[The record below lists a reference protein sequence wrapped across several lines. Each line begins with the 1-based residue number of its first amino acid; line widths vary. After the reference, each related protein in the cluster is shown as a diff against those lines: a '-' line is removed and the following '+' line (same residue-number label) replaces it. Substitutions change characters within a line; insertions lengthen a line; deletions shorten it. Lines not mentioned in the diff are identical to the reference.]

1 MKSQLGLQTIAIHL
15 LPNISKSKDK
25 QTMKL
30 DQLRE
35 YNKKIFFFKN
45 YAKNEKGKL
54 VQISFYFLKKLNMR

>member
-45 YAKNEKGKL
+45 HAKNEKGRL
-54 VQISFYFLKKLNMR
+54 VPDLFLFFEKA

>member
-45 YAKNEKGKL
+45 YAKNEKGRL
-54 VQISFYFLKKLNMR
+54 VLDLFLFFEKA

>member
-1 MKSQLGLQTIAIHL
+1 MTSQLGLQTIAIHL

-45 YAKNEKGKL
+45 YAKNEKGRL
-54 VQISFYFLKKLNMR
+54 VLDLFLFFEKA